1 MSRCG
6 HFVSVA
12 GKITESERTRYC
24 VLQIVLPM
32 PKSIMEMMTKLGG
45 TLGYIKT
52 TCVSAKG
59 SNLDWIQ
66 SLDSAVTLQEI
77 QKTGEHIDLH

>member
-1 MSRCG
+1 MSACG

-12 GKITESERTRYC
+12 GKITENERTRYC

-32 PKSIMEMMTKLGG
+32 PKALVKMMTKLGG

-52 TCVSAKG
+52 TCMSPNG

-66 SLDSAVTLQEI
+66 SLDSAVTL
-77 QKTGEHIDLH
+77 

>member
-1 MSRCG
+1 MSDCG

-12 GKITESERTRYC
+12 GKITENERIRYC

-52 TCVSAKG
+52 TCMPPKG

-66 SLDSAVTLQEI
+66 SLDSAVALQEI
-77 QKTGEHIDLH
+77 QKTEEYIDLH